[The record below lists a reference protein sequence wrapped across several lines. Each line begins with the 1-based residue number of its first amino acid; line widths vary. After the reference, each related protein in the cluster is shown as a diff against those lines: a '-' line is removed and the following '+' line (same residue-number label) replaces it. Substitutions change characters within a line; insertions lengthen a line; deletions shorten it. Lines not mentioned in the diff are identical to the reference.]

1 MGITDEKISHDQGMT
16 SYRCQ
21 VLSFEDKMRSWK
33 PGRLL
38 RLKSFYVNG
47 VKLRLQ
53 GYPNGDSNANRDF
66 TSIFVDSMSPNDIVI
81 DMDLSMGRT
90 KLSNTSMKV
99 QAYGGL
105 GWARFY
111 DHNQH
116 NFVAQRYFHP
126 QELITPP
133 APKYLM
139 LDHWELKDDFG
150 NAHQ

>member
-53 GYPNGDSNANRDF
+53 VYPNGDSNANRDF

-81 DMDLSMGRT
+81 DMNLSMGRRRALRYNLLERCRT
-90 KLSNTSMKV
+90 
-99 QAYGGL
+99 
-105 GWARFY
+105 
-111 DHNQH
+111 
-116 NFVAQRYFHP
+116 AQLQVMYFAP
-126 QELITPP
+126 ILLI
-133 APKYLM
+133 
-139 LDHWELKDDFG
+139 FSQIG
-150 NAHQ
+150 